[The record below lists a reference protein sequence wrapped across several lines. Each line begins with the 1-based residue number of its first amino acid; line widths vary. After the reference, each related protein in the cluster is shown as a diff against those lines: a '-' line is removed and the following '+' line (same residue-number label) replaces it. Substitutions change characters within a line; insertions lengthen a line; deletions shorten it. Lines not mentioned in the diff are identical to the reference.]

1 MKKDDLTKVRYI
13 GSARM
18 KILYESGIT
27 TFKQLFETPLGKLA
41 QVKNIGRHYAKQIK
55 DAVADVYAP
64 PVETAPEKHKAEKRQ
79 KTAKPNRKLQKKI
92 KELNRSRKQ
101 LELKAKALGKNKQ
114 KLCADIQ
121 KRSIKLKQH
130 ANRMDQL
137 EKKLPKKVTKE
148 LNKKADNVMATLKK
162 MGKKPKKKAYKAL
175 SEELQSLNKALRR
188 SIPSSWICEQRH
200 S

>member
-18 KILYESGIT
+18 KLLYESGIT

-55 DAVADVYAP
+55 DAVVEVYAP
-64 PVETAPEKHKAEKRQ
+64 PAEKAPEKTKDVKKK

-92 KELNRSRKQ
+92 KELNKSRKRVK
-101 LELKAKALGKNKQ
+101 LKAKDLGKNKQ
-114 KLCADIQ
+114 KLCVDIK

-130 ANRMDQL
+130 AGKLDQL
-137 EKKLPKKVTKE
+137 EKNLPRKKAKE
-148 LNKKADNVMATLKK
+148 LNKKADNVIAILQK
-162 MGKKPKKKAYKAL
+162 MGKKPKKKVYQAL
-175 SEELQSLNKALRR
+175 SDELKSLNKALRE
-188 SIPSSWICEQRH
+188 SIR
-200 S
+200 